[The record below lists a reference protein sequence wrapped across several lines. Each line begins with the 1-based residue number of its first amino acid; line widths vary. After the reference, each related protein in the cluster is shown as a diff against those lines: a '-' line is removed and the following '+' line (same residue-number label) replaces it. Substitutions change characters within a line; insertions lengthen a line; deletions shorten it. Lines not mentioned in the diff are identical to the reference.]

1 MESEVQWFS
10 NANFGSFEKLLLRI
24 FLLSRV
30 CIPNTRP
37 PGQELKAG
45 VFLVLGLSF
54 VNFIPAVLLIVLNT
68 LIVARLFVMARPGE
82 NNLSKDIK
90 TIKHRDSKTK
100 VSIA

>member
-1 MESEVQWFS
+1 MSQFLGIF
-10 NANFGSFEKLLLRI
+10 AMTI
-24 FLLSRV
+24 FLFFRV

-82 NNLSKDIK
+82 NSLSKDIK